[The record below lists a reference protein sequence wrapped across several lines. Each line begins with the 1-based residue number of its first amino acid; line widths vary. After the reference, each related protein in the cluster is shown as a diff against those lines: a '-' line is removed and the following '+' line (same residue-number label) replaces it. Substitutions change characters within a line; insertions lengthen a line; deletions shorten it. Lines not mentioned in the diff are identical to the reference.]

1 MVIVTFFAGNIGSNT
16 VITPTKIEKLS
27 EEKEAHEEFM
37 LMRMR
42 QQEEERNQFRKSWKR
57 RRSVESALEEE
68 RGVSP
73 VRSSATGLNKLR
85 RLPQYRNLAS
95 NLAATEST
103 AVACRG

>member
-16 VITPTKIEKLS
+16 IVTPTKIKTLS

-57 RRSVESALEEE
+57 QRSVESAFEEKQD
-68 RGVSP
+68 VSS
-73 VRSSATGLNKLR
+73 VKSGATGLNKFP
-85 RLPQYRNLAS
+85 RLPRYGYSMSSLAT
-95 NLAATEST
+95 TETT